1 MSIVL
6 RVFMNT
12 IGERLK
18 AERTRL
24 GFNQTEFAAVGGV
37 QRRAQVFYEQDE
49 RRPDAGYL
57 QAVAR
62 LGVDIQ
68 FVVTGVKSS
77 QALTVEEEQLL
88 AGFRNLDLMAKVR
101 VLGVIEGAVPHE
113 KPMSRHVVSIGGSVG
128 HQVNGDVHGTV
139 NNGNVTDKVK
149 APRVKSEKK

>member
-1 MSIVL
+1 
-6 RVFMNT
+6 MNT

-57 QAVAR
+57 LAVSR

-68 FVVTGVKSS
+68 FVVTGIPSV
-77 QALTVEEEQLL
+77 QALTDDEALL
-88 AGFRNLDLMAKVR
+88 IDGFRKLDLKNKAR
-101 VLGVIEGAVPHE
+101 VLGVVEGAGGADTSSPVKKTAPTVTFH
-113 KPMSRHVVSIGGSVG
+113 GSVG
-128 HQVNGDVHGTV
+128 QQITGDITAPQTI
-139 NNGNVTDKVK
+139 NVG
-149 APRVKSEKK
+149 RKKK